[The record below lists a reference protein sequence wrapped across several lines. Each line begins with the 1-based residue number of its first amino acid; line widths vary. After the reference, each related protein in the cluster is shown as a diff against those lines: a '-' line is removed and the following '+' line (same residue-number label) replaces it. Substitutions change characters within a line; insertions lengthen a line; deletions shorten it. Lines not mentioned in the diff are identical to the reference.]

1 MKYAAVAL
9 VVTTLASGQTF
20 DAARLRT
27 GRFVYRTVA
36 NGKDAGGSEITISR
50 DGNFRFTNHVTGQF
64 VQDWEATTTAAF
76 APIAAKLTF
85 GEDRKPSFELVYRDR
100 RVAGA
105 AWSRQTA
112 MKRDVQASIVPD
124 TVDQRIDWAAVMS
137 AELTGGREFRF
148 HVYDPGAGNSLVTA
162 VVSGPETVE
171 VPAGKFTAMRVV
183 YRIDKA
189 GGSEVYLLLTNREGP
204 RMLLKEEFPNGAVTE
219 LVEAAFQH

>member
-1 MKYAAVAL
+1 MKYVAL
-9 VVTTLASGQTF
+9 ALVLTALASGQTF

-36 NGKDAGGSEITISR
+36 NGRDVGGSEITVSR

-64 VQDWEATTTAAF
+64 VQDWEAIATAAF
-76 APIAAKLTF
+76 TPISARLTF
-85 GEDRKPSFELVYRDR
+85 GEDRKPSFELVYRDG

-112 MKRDVQASIVPD
+112 VKRVVEATIVPD

-137 AELTGGREFRF
+137 ADLTAGREFRF
-148 HVYDPGAGNSLVTA
+148 HVYDPGAGNSLVTSS
-162 VVSGPETVE
+162 VSGPETVE

-189 GGSEVYLLLTNREGP
+189 GGSEVYRLLTNRERP

-219 LVEAAFQH
+219 LLAAPFQH